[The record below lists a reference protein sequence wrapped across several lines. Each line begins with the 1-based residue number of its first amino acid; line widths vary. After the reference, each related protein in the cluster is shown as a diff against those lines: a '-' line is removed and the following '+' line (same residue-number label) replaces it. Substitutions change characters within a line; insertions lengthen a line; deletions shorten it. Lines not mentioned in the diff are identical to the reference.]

1 MEAAA
6 GDAVLAA
13 AVRSVI
19 TPDGSI
25 TRPGRTVGFARRGT
39 PGAPAVLWCHGGP
52 GSRLAIMTLGPE
64 ADGFD
69 NVCIDRAG
77 YGLSTPLPD
86 RTIADFVPDA
96 LAVADHLGIEQ
107 FVVAGGS
114 TGGAYAVAM
123 AAMAPERVAAAVV
136 YCGLSDMSDAPTRAL
151 MTANRIQEIWSTPT
165 RDAVIEVC
173 RDLLGDDGGRMGQAL
188 SGAGMAPADLAL
200 ISDPA
205 FVERFMATVPAS
217 FTFGVQGYA
226 DDRIADG
233 RGWGS
238 FHPGAVRCR
247 AVVLHGGRD
256 TGVPVE
262 NAYLTA
268 RLIPGADLRIF
279 PDHGHFSIAAEVLPV
294 LAEIGGLSPGVRRPS
309 S

>member
-1 MEAAA
+1 
-6 GDAVLAA
+6 LA
-13 AVRSVI
+13 SDN
-19 TPDGSI
+19 TYLSPDGSI
-25 TRPGRTVGFARRGT
+25 TRTGRTIGFARRGNAGGPT
-39 PGAPAVLWCHGGP
+39 VLWCHGGP

-64 ADGFD
+64 ADTFD
-69 NVCIDRAG
+69 NISIDRPG
-77 YGLSTPLPD
+77 YGLSTPLPN

-114 TGGAYAVAM
+114 TGGAYAVAT
-123 AAMAPERVAAAVV
+123 AALAPERVSAAVV
-136 YCGLSDMSDAPTRAL
+136 YCGLSDMTDAPTRVL
-151 MTANRIQEIWSTPT
+151 MTANRIQEIWAAPT

-188 SGAGMAPADLAL
+188 SGASMAPADLGL
-200 ISDPA
+200 ISNPE

-217 FTFGVQGYA
+217 FTFGVEGYA

-238 FHPGAVRCR
+238 FDPGSVRCPV
-247 AVVLHGGRD
+247 VVLHGGSD

-268 RLIPGADLRIF
+268 MLIPGAELRIF
-279 PDHGHFSIAAEVLPV
+279 PDHGHFSIAAEVLPT
-294 LAEIGGLSPGVRRPS
+294 LAELTR
-309 S
+309 